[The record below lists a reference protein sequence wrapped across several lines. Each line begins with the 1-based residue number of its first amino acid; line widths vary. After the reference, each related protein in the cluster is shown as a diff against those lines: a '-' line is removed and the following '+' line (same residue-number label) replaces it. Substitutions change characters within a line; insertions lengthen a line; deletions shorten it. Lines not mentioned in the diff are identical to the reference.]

1 MKKYK
6 LINHVD
12 YWMDNTKQPN
22 TVMLVEKSLHIPFDP
37 DNTDYQ
43 QFKAQ
48 VLAGAELQDADGN
61 VMTQEQ
67 ADDFIKEL
75 P

>member
-1 MKKYK
+1 MMYQLFKDDIVFGKAQCVK
-6 LINHVD
+6 RLSDGSV
-12 YWMDNTKQPN
+12 
-22 TVMLVEKSLHIPFDP
+22 IPYDP

-43 QFKAQ
+43 NFKKE

-61 VMTQEQ
+61 VMTQ
-67 ADDFIKEL
+67 ADAFIASL